1 MTNTII
7 SLYRQGAR
15 TPSVWTLQ
23 LPTLSNH
30 SKRGAAGVI
39 SHSGATS
46 AACIIF
52 NLKPVPASHSLGL
65 VVVWCCWQ
73 KQHNEP
79 YQMFEVYINKYMNN
93 SINNVWEFYR
103 NSNHS
108 LPSRLLVICVC
119 LLASVV
125 NCENS
130 QKGNVSDY
138 SLMWTIRVTFLND
151 SLYRNP

>member
-1 MTNTII
+1 
-7 SLYRQGAR
+7 
-15 TPSVWTLQ
+15 
-23 LPTLSNH
+23 
-30 SKRGAAGVI
+30 
-39 SHSGATS
+39 
-46 AACIIF
+46 
-52 NLKPVPASHSLGL
+52 
-65 VVVWCCWQ
+65 
-73 KQHNEP
+73 
-79 YQMFEVYINKYMNN
+79 MFEVYINKYMNN

-138 SLMWTIRVTFLND
+138 SLM
-151 SLYRNP
+151 